1 MKCIFG
7 GITFCLLILTG
18 HFLISC
24 NNAANEPNNSIDS
37 VATSEDSIARFPDQ
51 VDTTAVAVD
60 TVSDRRAD
68 IPKSIPILKPKPGPA
83 GPDEPIATSEMRKAL
98 LGFSYYK
105 TMLQGETR
113 DLRVNVQI
121 NGNKPQVRQTIRSI
135 EKEELKYS
143 GIKDTSDICFVE
155 NIDAYNKLKITPV
168 YDSADFT
175 IVAFDTDEE
184 QVIDFAKG
192 NNWHWKVRAVAGTP
206 HMAGI
211 TLKIHAE
218 TPEGQKVKLP
228 PKQINIRIEIEQPGP
243 SLSFGQKMVRWID
256 RQLGWL
262 APAVFIP
269 GILLVYNRMKKKKRT
284 AGKDDEQS

>member
-1 MKCIFG
+1 MAFWLSIITG
-7 GITFCLLILTG
+7 GLLY
-18 HFLISC
+18 SC
-24 NNAANEPNNSIDS
+24 NNAANEPHNT
-37 VATSEDSIARFPDQ
+37 VDSIAAPTDSVTTFP
-51 VDTTAVAVD
+51 VDTTTVAVD
-60 TVSDRRAD
+60 TANHRPDVTP
-68 IPKSIPILKPKPGPA
+68 PKTILKPKPGPI
-83 GPDEPIATSEMRKAL
+83 GQDEPIAAGEMRKAL

-121 NGNKPQVRQTIRSI
+121 NGNKPQVHQTIRNI

-175 IVAFDTDEE
+175 IAAFDTEEE
-184 QVIDFAKG
+184 QEIDFVKG
-192 NNWHWKVRAVAGTP
+192 NNWHWKVRAAAGTP

-228 PKQINIRIEIEQPGP
+228 PKQINIRIDIEGAEP
-243 SLSFGQKMVRWID
+243 SLSFGQKLLRWLD

-284 AGKDDEQS
+284 AGKNDENA